1 MELKGIK
8 SDFMGHSIRTCL
20 VALVIAAINLA
31 GLFPVTVVSQV
42 QTAQR
47 RPTIGLVLSGGGARG
62 FAHVGVLKV
71 LEENRVP
78 VDYVGGASIG
88 GLIGAL
94 YAMGKTPAEIEQLI
108 GTLDWDKLFASST
121 SFENLSFRRKEDR
134 RNIPGPIP
142 LRGKLT
148 DLKLPTAFNSGH
160 EIGLL
165 FDRVTLPYASVSDF
179 DQLPIPF
186 RTVGTNM
193 VNGASEELKS
203 GSLSRSLRATMSI
216 PGVFAPIEIDGK
228 ILSDGG
234 LVNNIPTNVVKAMGA
249 DILIVVNIETQL
261 ASRESLESLIGVLAQ
276 TINIATAENSRRS
289 LQQADLIIA
298 PDMKDFGST
307 SFSAS
312 EEIIKLGYDGAKGKE
327 VLLRG
332 LSLSEADWQQH
343 LSRRRSRQKV
353 EKVPVPRFLAI
364 DVDDPDATKTIEE
377 RLSAKYVGLPLDDV
391 QRTELEKDLS
401 QLTGTGRF
409 DALNYELAD
418 RDGKTGLLIRTNQPQ
433 SRPSDPTRLDVG
445 FDVNSV
451 ETDDASIS
459 IAARLTIYDLGRY
472 GAELRNDVRLGSSTL
487 LSSEYF
493 RPVGTSG
500 FFVAPRV
507 SFERRKVSFFDDAAE
522 RVADYSVWAAQAG
535 VDLGYT
541 FNPRSELRAG
551 YAIGFEKASRRIGD
565 PLLPESKGKF
575 SVASLRW
582 TYDGLDQAQVPRKG
596 LLFRNSLNHYFE
608 TAGMD
613 GALGQAETRATFFV
627 PISERNTVFSFGG
640 AGTSFGA
647 TAPVLRQFT
656 LGGPFRL
663 GGYGADE
670 FRSSNY
676 AYGGVGLLHSRQI
689 LPSLFGGKAYVGAW
703 YEGGTAFERFRD
715 ANYRQ
720 SVSGGVVVETPLG
733 PILLG
738 AGVNETGK
746 GRIFFSFGRF
756 IR

>member
-1 MELKGIK
+1 
-8 SDFMGHSIRTCL
+8 MGHCLRTCL
-20 VALVIAAINLA
+20 AALVFAAINL
-31 GLFPVTVVSQV
+31 TVFLPARVE
-42 QTAQR
+42 AQAVVKQ

-94 YAMGKTPAEIEQLI
+94 YAMGKTPAEIEELI

-121 SFENLSFRRKEDR
+121 AFENLSFRRKEDR
-134 RNIPGPIP
+134 RNIPSPIP
-142 LRGKLT
+142 LRGKLN

-165 FDRVTLPYASVSDF
+165 FDRVTLPYARVNDF

-312 EEIIKLGYDGAKGKE
+312 EEIIKLGYDGAKQKE
-327 VLLRG
+327 VLLQG

-343 LSRRRSRQKV
+343 LSQRRARQKADTV
-353 EKVPVPRFLAI
+353 VVPRFLAI
-364 DVDDPDATKTIEE
+364 DGEDRDATRTIEE
-377 RLSAKYVGLPLDDV
+377 KLAGKYVGSPLDDT
-391 QRTELEKDLS
+391 QRGELEKDLS

-409 DALNYELAD
+409 DALNYELTD
-418 RDGKTGLLIRTNQPQ
+418 RDGQTGLLIRTNQVQ
-433 SRPSDPTRLDVG
+433 DKSSDPTRLDVG

-459 IAARLTIYDLGRY
+459 ISARMTVFDVGRY
-472 GAELRNDVRLGSSTL
+472 GAEWRTDLRLGSSTL
-487 LSSEYF
+487 LATEYF
-493 RPVGTSG
+493 RPIGTSR
-500 FFVAPRV
+500 FFVAPRA
-507 SFERRKVSFFDDAAE
+507 SFERRKVSFFEDAE
-522 RVADYSVWAAQAG
+522 RVAEYSIWSTQVG
-535 VDLGYT
+535 GDLGYT
-541 FNPRSELRAG
+541 FNTRSELRAG
-551 YAIGFEKASRRIGD
+551 YTVGFEKASRRIGD
-565 PLLPESKGKF
+565 PLLPDSKGKF

-596 LLFRNSLNHYFE
+596 LLSRNSLSYYFD
-608 TAGMD
+608 TAGKE
-613 GALGQAETRATFFV
+613 GGLSQAESRATFFV
-627 PISERNTVFSFGG
+627 PLSERNTVFSFGG
-640 AGTSFGA
+640 MGTSFGT
-647 TAPVLRQFT
+647 TAPFLRQFT

-663 GGYGADE
+663 GGYGVDE

-676 AYGGVGLLHSRQI
+676 AYGGMGILHSRQI
-689 LPSLFGGKAYVGAW
+689 LPSLFGGKGYVGAW
-703 YEGGTAFERFRD
+703 YEGGTAFERFGD

-720 SVSGGVVVETPLG
+720 SLSGGVVVETPLG
-733 PILLG
+733 PVLLG
-738 AGVNETGK
+738 AGINESRK
-746 GRIFFSFGRF
+746 GRLFFSFGRF